1 MILHAD
7 RIASLRV
14 SMLGEDI
21 RWLWDVLR
29 VGMPNLEDLFIT
41 SSGIKMRKGNLDRLP
56 SDKLPL
62 LSRLTVPL
70 QLLRYFPTATLQEL
84 TFLWEGS
91 RHPWHDPEGSAS
103 LGTLV
108 GGLDGQPKL
117 KLLRVC
123 DDTFLVND
131 RDHHALVL
139 PALE

>member
-14 SMLGEDI
+14 SMLGKDI

-84 TFLWEGS
+84 TFLWKDSG
-91 RHPWHDPEGSAS
+91 RRRHDPEGSTSIGA
-103 LGTLV
+103 LL

-117 KLLRVC
+117 KLLRFC
-123 DDTFLVND
+123 DDTYLVND
-131 RDHHALVL
+131 IL
-139 PALE
+139 

>member
-7 RIASLRV
+7 RIALLRV
-14 SMLGEDI
+14 STLGKDI
-21 RWLWDVLR
+21 RWLWDVLHA
-29 VGMPNLEDLFIT
+29 GLPNLEDLFIT
-41 SSGIKMRKGNLDRLP
+41 SSGMKMRKGNLDRLP

-70 QLLRYFPTATLQEL
+70 QLFRYFPTVTLQEL
-84 TFLWEGS
+84 TFLWKDSG
-91 RHPWHDPEGSAS
+91 RRRHDPEGSTSIGA
-103 LGTLV
+103 LLR
-108 GGLDGQPKL
+108 GLDGQPKL
-117 KLLRVC
+117 KVLRVC

>member
-1 MILHAD
+1 
-7 RIASLRV
+7 
-14 SMLGEDI
+14 MLGKDI

-29 VGMPNLEDLFIT
+29 VGLPNLEDLFIT
-41 SSGIKMRKGNLDRLP
+41 SSGIKMRKGSLDRLP

-70 QLLRYFPTATLQEL
+70 QLLCYFPTATLQEL
-84 TFLWEGS
+84 TFLWKDSGH
-91 RHPWHDPEGSAS
+91 RRHDPEGSTSIGA
-103 LGTLV
+103 LL

-123 DDTFLVND
+123 DDTYLVND